1 MSSQHSH
8 QVPANPPTTQPTRL
22 MPLPAERRGG
32 RLLTAVEELL
42 VDGQMPHVTDGYGRI
57 GRVVR
62 FNRAT
67 RQAWV
72 AWSDREN
79 PGLGEPI
86 QLDHL
91 QLR

>member
-1 MSSQHSH
+1 MSSQHS
-8 QVPANPPTTQPTRL
+8 QIPVERPTTTTPRL

-32 RLLTAVEELL
+32 RLLSAVEELL
-42 VDGQMPHVTDGYGRI
+42 AAGQMPHVSDWHGRL

-62 FNRAT
+62 YNRST

-86 QLDHL
+86 PLEYLHL
-91 QLR
+91 R

>member
-1 MSSQHSH
+1 MMRSQHLP
-8 QVPANPPTTQPTRL
+8 VPFSV
-22 MPLPAERRGG
+22 
-32 RLLTAVEELL
+32 VEELL
-42 VDGQMPHVTDGYGRI
+42 AAGQMPHVSDGLGRI

-62 FNRAT
+62 FSPAT

-86 QLDHL
+86 RLEHL
-91 QLR
+91 HLR

>member
-1 MSSQHSH
+1 MSSQHS
-8 QVPANPPTTQPTRL
+8 QVPVSTPTSPTPRL
-22 MPLPAERRGG
+22 MPLPTERRGG
-32 RLLTAVEELL
+32 RLLSAVEELL
-42 VDGQMPHVTDGYGRI
+42 AAGQMPHVADGYGRI

-79 PGLGEPI
+79 PGLGEPV
-86 QLDHL
+86 QVEHL